1 MAVVRPMKRV
11 GSDLGVM
18 TSAEVTQII
27 DECIRLHGNN
37 PGISLTVTP
46 DAVSDPSNETKL
58 GTLIDRRLP
67 AGPVSTSSSPGPT
80 PGTAPSYISV
90 NYINTL
96 QTYEWGVVNSNSFP
110 YKDRGGSSYQN
121 YSYPIHYNPAGAIQA
136 MSWVD
141 MYDTF
146 IEPALTRLA
155 SNTTTPAENA
165 GTYFVSTATSETDA
179 TLVSSTP
186 IAKDTISDV
195 AAFAAGDLPEVED
208 QPDAAAE
215 INFYLHRV
223 NSLAEGPVPLPLTM
237 FKNDRGQYGIQQDFK
252 TLDKPKFRDMLLD
265 LMQYF
270 AYDPANIY
278 DTSIR
283 YQYGPASYLSSLSMN
298 QRGSG
303 ITDTYTINYVE
314 RTGQNAP
321 NPNATA
327 YYSQQVP
334 TGVATVQ
341 STNYLGIGLF

>member
-1 MAVVRPMKRV
+1 MAVVRPLKRV
-11 GSDLGVM
+11 GSDLRAM

-27 DECIRLHGNN
+27 DECIRLYGVD

-46 DAVSDPSNETKL
+46 DAISDPLIESKL
-58 GTLIDRRLP
+58 GTLVDRRLP

-80 PGTAPSYISV
+80 PGTAPSHLSV

-96 QTYEWGVVNSNSFP
+96 QRYEWGVANSNSFP
-110 YKDRGGSSYQN
+110 YKDRAGSSYRN
-121 YSYPIHYNPAGAIQA
+121 YSHPVYYHSGGAIQA

-146 IEPALTRLA
+146 INPALTRLA
-155 SNTTTPAENA
+155 SGTTTPADNA

-186 IAKDTISDV
+186 IAKDTISDY
-195 AAFAAGDLPEVED
+195 AAFAAGSLPEVED
-208 QPDAAAE
+208 QPDAAE
-215 INFYLHRV
+215 TNWYLHRV
-223 NSLAEGPVPLPLTM
+223 NPAAEGPVPLPISIFGGATG
-237 FKNDRGQYGIQQDFK
+237 FAQNHDFK

-265 LMQYF
+265 LMQYW
-270 AYDPANIY
+270 AYDPANVY
-278 DTSIR
+278 DTAIR
-283 YQYGPASYLSSLSMN
+283 YQYGSASYLSGLSMN

-303 ITDTYTINYVE
+303 ITDTYTVNYFE

-334 TGVATVQ
+334 TGTPTVH

>member
-27 DECIRLHGNN
+27 NECIRLYGNN
-37 PGISLTVTP
+37 PGVSLTVTS
-46 DAVSDPSNETKL
+46 DAISDPLIEQKL
-58 GTLIDRRLP
+58 ATLIDRRLP
-67 AGPVSTSSSPGPT
+67 AGPVATSSAPNPGT
-80 PGTAPSYISV
+80 GTAPSYISV

-96 QTYEWGVVNSNSFP
+96 QRYEWGVANSNNFP
-110 YKDRGGSSYQN
+110 YKNRAGSSYQN
-121 YSYPIHYNPAGAIQA
+121 YSHPVYYHSGSAIQA

-141 MYDTF
+141 MLDTF
-146 IEPALTRLA
+146 IGPALTRLA
-155 SNTTTPAENA
+155 SGTTTPADNA

-186 IAKDTISDV
+186 IAKDTQSDIS
-195 AAFAAGDLPEVED
+195 AFATGDLPEVED
-208 QPDAAAE
+208 QPDAGAE
-215 INFYLHRV
+215 INWYLHRV
-223 NSLAEGPVPLPLTM
+223 NPSAEGPVPLPLTM
-237 FKNDRGQYGIQQDFK
+237 FGDDGDFK

-265 LMQYF
+265 LMQYW
-270 AYDPANIY
+270 AYDPSNS
-278 DTSIR
+278 TSTAIR
-283 YQYGPASYLSSLSMN
+283 YQYGTSAYLAGQSMN

-321 NPNATA
+321 NPNASA

-334 TGVATVQ
+334 TGTPTVQ

>member
-1 MAVVRPMKRV
+1 MAVVKPMKRV

-27 DECIRLHGNN
+27 NECIRLYGSN

-46 DAVSDPSNETKL
+46 DAISDPLIESKL

-80 PGTAPSYISV
+80 AGTPPSHISV

-96 QTYEWGVVNSNSFP
+96 QRYEWGVANSNSFP
-110 YKDRGGSSYQN
+110 YKNRAGSSYQN
-121 YSYPIHYNPAGAIQA
+121 YSYPVYYHSGGAIQA

-155 SNTTTPAENA
+155 TGTTTPAENA

-186 IAKDTISDV
+186 VAKDTISDY

-208 QPDAAAE
+208 QPDAAE
-215 INFYLHRV
+215 TSFYLHRV
-223 NSLAEGPVPLPLTM
+223 NPAAEGPVPLPLTL
-237 FKNDRGQYGIQQDFK
+237 FENERGQYGIQQDFK
-252 TLDKPKFRDMLLD
+252 TLDKPTFRDMLLD
-265 LMQYF
+265 LMHYW
-270 AYDPANIY
+270 AYDPANVY
-278 DTSIR
+278 DTAIR
-283 YQYGPASYLSSLSMN
+283 YQYGNATYLSGLGMN
-298 QRGSG
+298 QRGTG
-303 ITDTYTINYVE
+303 VTDTYTINYYE
-314 RTGQNAP
+314 RTGQDAP

-334 TGVATVQ
+334 TGAATVH
-341 STNYLGIGLF
+341 TTYFLGIGLF